1 VTAFL
6 LAGLALFS
14 PGKLDSALRY
24 QKAALEV
31 EWGIRQGVYPGAV
44 LVVGRHDTVLFAEG
58 FGRLTW
64 ARGAALPSP
73 EHTYWDLASLT
84 KVVATASTAMVLVD
98 RGRLSL
104 DAPVSKYLPAFAGAG
119 KDRVTVRMLLNH
131 TSGLPAW
138 LPLSR
143 AAHTPA
149 AAMELVL
156 REPLRR
162 TPGTVAE
169 YSDLNGILLGEVV
182 AAVGGEPLDRLAA
195 DEVFGPLGMGSTVFA
210 PALPPTGS
218 VAPSRRVG
226 CCAARGRV
234 DDDNAFVLGGVAGH
248 AGLFS
253 TGMDLAHFAQAWL
266 REGRTAQGRW
276 ARAATIREFVHPSN
290 ASGTRA
296 LGWDTA
302 GPRGTEVSVYGS
314 QARATT
320 YGHTGWTGTMVW
332 VDPSRDL
339 FCVFL
344 TNRSL
349 QPHTRRSI
357 ALLRGIRSALSDA
370 VIAAGER

>member
-1 VTAFL
+1 VTGIL
-6 LAGLALFS
+6 LAGLTLFS
-14 PGKLDSALRY
+14 AGKADTASPYPGVAL
-24 QKAALEV
+24 QV
-31 EWGIRQGVYPGAV
+31 ERGIRQGVYPGAV
-44 LVVGRHDTVLFAEG
+44 LVVGRHDTVLLAEG

-64 ARGAALPSP
+64 ARGSAPPSP
-73 EHTYWDLASLT
+73 DRTFWDLASLT
-84 KVVATASTAMVLVD
+84 KVVATASAALVLVD
-98 RGRLSL
+98 RGKLSL
-104 DAPVSKYLPAFAGAG
+104 DAPVSRYLPAFAGAG
-119 KDRVTVRMLLNH
+119 KEQVTVRMLLDH

-143 AAHTPA
+143 MASTRA
-149 AAMELVL
+149 AAVDRVL
-156 REPLRR
+156 HEALRR
-162 TPGTVAE
+162 KPGTVAE

-195 DEVFGPLGMGSTVFA
+195 DEVFRPLGMASTVFA
-210 PALPPTGS
+210 PSLPPTGS

-226 CCAARGRV
+226 CCAMRSRV

-253 TGMDLAHFAQAWL
+253 TGMDLARFAQVWL

-276 ARAATIREFVHPSN
+276 ARAATIREFVHPSI

-314 QARATT
+314 LARATT

-332 VDPSRDL
+332 VDSSRDL

-349 QPHTRRSI
+349 EPRAQRSI
-357 ALLRGIRSALSDA
+357 SLLRAIRSAVSDS
-370 VIAAGER
+370 VIAAAER